1 MAEMGFVWKLRGDC
15 VTEQERFKASP
26 VSFFDESGEE
36 RKRWGGGGFMSP
48 PHFCHYMALSCM
60 PKDGCTK
67 CDVFL
72 LL

>member
-36 RKRWGGGGFMSP
+36 RKRWGGGVYVTTTF
-48 PHFCHYMALSCM
+48 LSLH
-60 PKDGCTK
+60 G
-67 CDVFL
+67 VEL
-72 LL
+72 HA